1 MVVAD
6 TNRSGTMMTNLPS
19 LLTIMCVGHRCHNNQ
34 PAVSCCQDT
43 THCSTCKIHNQLSS
57 TSPHMPDS
65 YQSSPSRHD
74 HILSPALPKW
84 VGLHTNF
91 SCNTIYQWYPVR
103 HHFVVTC
110 LRHFAFYIFSIHWP
124 HPLLDQLHPSNL
136 WVDKY
141 KLTCSGEKNICKS

>member
-1 MVVAD
+1 MLLPSHTDIHLVEVAMVVAD

-57 TSPHMPDS
+57 TSPHMPSS

-110 LRHFAFYIFSIHWP
+110 LRHCI
-124 HPLLDQLHPSNL
+124 LHFLNTLAPPITRSAA
-136 WVDKY
+136 
-141 KLTCSGEKNICKS
+141 S